1 MLRRLEGVM
10 AQMELQ
16 ENSIDEAELILFH
29 PKKND
34 KVLLYICPIIHRSF
48 DRFFAGRCWTGGR
61 QEQLQGAKICVGQG
75 EGCLR
80 RREMAFGNIGHQVEE
95 LYPKL
100 AQVCLEIWPIVL
112 KQFRDLRPGSDGKL
126 SKLWLESSCRKDD
139 LLRARS
145 PMVGVNSWR
154 AAKTCHPDFI
164 HFHHPI
170 QCPNKQQKCIR
181 YGLDV
186 NSM

>member
-1 MLRRLEGVM
+1 MCFY
-10 AQMELQ
+10 
-16 ENSIDEAELILFH
+16 N
-29 PKKND
+29 N
-34 KVLLYICPIIHRSF
+34 PIIHRGF

-80 RREMAFGNIGHQVEE
+80 RREMCFFCIIGHQVEE

-100 AQVCLEIWPIVL
+100 PAQVCLGIWPIVL

-145 PMVGVNSWR
+145 PMVGVNSWH
-154 AAKTCHPDFI
+154 AAKTCHPR
-164 HFHHPI
+164 FHSFSSSNPMPEQAAKMHSVWTW
-170 QCPNKQQKCIR
+170 C
-181 YGLDV
+181 
-186 NSM
+186 